1 MLDLNRLMMLRA
13 VAMHGSITAAA
24 RELAYSHSAISQQLS
39 LLERETGAVLLE
51 KVGRT
56 ARLTPVGLQLVGNT
70 EAVLAAMERAET
82 ELAASH
88 DQPRGVVTVAVF
100 ASIGRSVMPEV
111 LRRLSAEQPGLDVRL
126 RRFDPEEAVLQL
138 TSRHVDAVV
147 TDTYPG
153 TQLAPA
159 GGVHSSVIGRDP
171 VRGYL
176 PEPHLD
182 GSFERLQAVPWVM
195 EPQGAA
201 STQWALRVCRELGFE
216 PTIAHE
222 SSDVLF
228 HLRMVEAGLAAAFVP
243 DLVVREA
250 ASALVPSPHLPAD
263 QYRDILVLTRV
274 GADRHPALR
283 AIREAVAQALEAYVS
298 RTD

>member
-1 MLDLNRLMMLRA
+1 VLDLNRLMMLRA
-13 VAMHGSITAAA
+13 VALHGSITAAA
-24 RELAYSHSAISQQLS
+24 RELSYSHSAISQQLS
-39 LLERETGAVLLE
+39 LLERETGVVLLE
-51 KVGRT
+51 KAGRT
-56 ARLTPVGLQLVGNT
+56 ARLTPVGLELVRNT

-100 ASIGRSVMPEV
+100 ASIGRSVMPDA
-111 LRRLSAEQPGLDVRL
+111 LRRLSREHPGLDVRL
-126 RRFDPEEAVLQL
+126 RRLDPEEAVLQL
-138 TSRHVDAVV
+138 ISRHVDAVV
-147 TDTYPG
+147 TDSYPG

-159 GGVHSSVIGRDP
+159 GGVHASVIGHDP

-176 PEPHLD
+176 PEPYLE

-195 EPQGAA
+195 EPRETA

-216 PTIAHE
+216 PMIAHE

-228 HLRMVEAGLAAAFVP
+228 HLRMVEAGLAAAFLP

-250 ASALVPSPHLPAD
+250 GSALVPSPHLPAD
-263 QYRDILVLTRV
+263 QHRGILVLTRV
-274 GADRHPALR
+274 GAERHPALL
-283 AIREAVAQALEAYVS
+283 AIRDAVAQALGKYVS